1 MVSKNKPPYWVVALL
16 ILLLLLSIEIW
27 LPAAIILVV
36 VGCIIKLITR
46 SQDKN
51 ENHTNRYQ
59 PPDGSEPKET
69 ITVEA
74 QELDSDL

>member
-1 MVSKNKPPYWVVALL
+1 MNSKNEPPYWVVALL
-16 ILLLLLSIEIW
+16 LLMLLLSMEIW
-27 LPAAIILVV
+27 FPAAIILVV
-36 VGCIIKLITR
+36 GFCIVKLITR

-59 PPDGSEPKET
+59 PPDGSEPEET